1 MAMIGESGFLK
12 NHEGRPSLMR
22 LTSFVAFAA
31 AVAFG
36 FIAVRSPDV
45 GDLYPFVSALIAAFA
60 PKTLWKFME
69 ADEALRRFAVEKVA
83 EEQKPQ

>member
-1 MAMIGESGFLK
+1 MIAESESGFLR

-22 LTSFVAFAA
+22 LTSFVALIA

-60 PKTLWKFME
+60 PKTLWKFVE
-69 ADEALRRFAVEKVA
+69 SDEALQHFTVRKFTG
-83 EEQKPQ
+83 EQKPQ